1 MPASYD
7 NNMDVNPESM
17 NELASEIKQ
26 TGEQYQGKVKAIF
39 DDLRDMN
46 QFWEGQE
53 YEACVTKFNESKP
66 TLDDLG
72 ELVTNK
78 IPSDI
83 TSASDN
89 YADTQNRIRNMF
101 S

>member
-1 MPASYD
+1 MSASYD

-17 NELASEIKQ
+17 NELASAIKK
-26 TGEQYQGKVKAIF
+26 TGEDYQEKVRSLFEK
-39 DDLRDMN
+39 LKNMN
-46 QFWEGQE
+46 NFWQGQE

-66 TLDDLG
+66 TLDELG

-78 IPSDI
+78 IPGDI
-83 TSASDN
+83 TASSNN
-89 YADTQNRIRNMF
+89 YAETQNRIRNMF